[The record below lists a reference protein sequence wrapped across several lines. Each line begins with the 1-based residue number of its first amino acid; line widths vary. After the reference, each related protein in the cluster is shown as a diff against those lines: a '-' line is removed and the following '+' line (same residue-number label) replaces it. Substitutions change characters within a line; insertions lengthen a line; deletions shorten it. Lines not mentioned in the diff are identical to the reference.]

1 MLLGEFQAD
10 HNFVGTEE
18 NDRRGAGVGG
28 RNGERRGQG

>member
-18 NDRRGAGVGG
+18 NDRSGAGVGG